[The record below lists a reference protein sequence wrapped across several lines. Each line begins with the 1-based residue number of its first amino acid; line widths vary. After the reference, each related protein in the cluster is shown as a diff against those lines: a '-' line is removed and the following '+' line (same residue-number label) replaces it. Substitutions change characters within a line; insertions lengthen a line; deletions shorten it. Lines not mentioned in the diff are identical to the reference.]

1 MKHVVQALKQRQ
13 HRRVSAARWPK
24 QLPDLTLE
32 QQAIR
37 EDFMRYWLEVLP
49 RNYGLIE
56 QINHRYALSPR
67 PTRQCRT
74 LEVGAGSGAHL
85 AYEDLTLQEYT
96 ALELR
101 EELAHQISLK
111 YPEVHVLVGD
121 VQERIEAPDR
131 WFDRVIVIHVLE
143 HLPNLPAALEE
154 IKRVMKPDGYF
165 SAVIPCEGGAA
176 YEMARNISARRLFEK
191 RYGCPYDWFVK
202 SEHVN
207 DVWELLDEL
216 GRHFDIV
223 EKSYWPLRVPSVHL
237 NLVIGLTCVL

>member
-1 MKHVVQALKQRQ
+1 MRQVVQLLKQQ
-13 HRRVSAARWPK
+13 QQSRVSPTRWPK
-24 QLPDLTLE
+24 QLPVLTPE

-49 RNYGLIE
+49 SRYGLIE
-56 QINHRYALSPR
+56 RFNHQYALAGC
-67 PTRQCRT
+67 PTGGCRT

-85 AYEDLTLQEYT
+85 AYENLTLQEYT

-111 YPEVHVLVGD
+111 YPQVHVLVGD

-216 GRHFDIV
+216 GRHFRITD
-223 EKSYWPLRVPSVHL
+223 KSYWPLRVPAVHL